1 MINISSYHKKLPGV
15 IASEIDD
22 IVQSPCP
29 DMIKSTPWKTVS
41 LLLYPPPHVRTKH
54 QHINIFTT
62 LVDSS
67 PRHHPSLSIPFSS
80 STKKPTFIEQ
90 RGGEKISV
98 SFTRKKNSFSLFRGK
113 ESKRN
118 FLSRVRL
125 DNFVQLGKR
134 ILYLRGREGL
144 GRVRVFSRFLN
155 IWKHRI
161 AGPTNTSSSSSSN
174 PFIST
179 TSWFYKCERFQ

>member
-1 MINISSYHKKLPGV
+1 MIQNVSYFTFKSQITNPKKKRETSLHPKLTINISSYHKKLPGV

-41 LLLYPPPHVRTKH
+41 LLFYPPPHVRTKH

-90 RGGEKISV
+90 RGGRKLVSLLLEKKILSL
-98 SFTRKKNSFSLFRGK
+98 SSGGKN
-113 ESKRN
+113 RN
-118 FLSRVRL
+118 VIFWV
-125 DNFVQLGKR
+125 
-134 ILYLRGREGL
+134 E
-144 GRVRVFSRFLN
+144 
-155 IWKHRI
+155 
-161 AGPTNTSSSSSSN
+161 
-174 PFIST
+174 
-179 TSWFYKCERFQ
+179 

>member
-67 PRHHPSLSIPFSS
+67 PRHLSFHSILFLDEE
-80 STKKPTFIEQ
+80 TDIYRAE
-90 RGGEKISV
+90 RGEKISV
-98 SFTRKKNSFSLFRGK
+98 SFTRKKNSFSLFRGE

-118 FLSRVRL
+118 FLGRVRL
-125 DNFVQLGKR
+125 DNFVQLGTNF
-134 ILYLRGREGL
+134 ILEGE
-144 GRVRVFSRFLN
+144 GRVGTSESVFAFLEYLKTPN
-155 IWKHRI
+155 
-161 AGPTNTSSSSSSN
+161 
-174 PFIST
+174 
-179 TSWFYKCERFQ
+179 SWPN

>member
-1 MINISSYHKKLPGV
+1 MIQNVSYFTFKSQITNPKKKRETSLHPKLTINISSYHKKLPGV

-90 RGGEKISV
+90 RGGKLLSLLLEKKILSL
-98 SFTRKKNSFSLFRGK
+98 SSGGKN
-113 ESKRN
+113 RN
-118 FLSRVRL
+118 VIFWV
-125 DNFVQLGKR
+125 
-134 ILYLRGREGL
+134 E
-144 GRVRVFSRFLN
+144 
-155 IWKHRI
+155 
-161 AGPTNTSSSSSSN
+161 
-174 PFIST
+174 
-179 TSWFYKCERFQ
+179 

>member
-1 MINISSYHKKLPGV
+1 MHPKLTINISSYHKKLPGV

-41 LLLYPPPHVRTKH
+41 LLLYPSPHVRTKH
-54 QHINIFTT
+54 QHINIFTI

-80 STKKPTFIEQ
+80 STKKPTLKKFFLSLQ
-90 RGGEKISV
+90 GE
-98 SFTRKKNSFSLFRGK
+98 

-118 FLSRVRL
+118 FLGRVRL

>member
-1 MINISSYHKKLPGV
+1 MIQNVSYFTFKSQITNPKKKRETSLHPKLMINISSYHKKLPGV

-67 PRHHPSLSIPFSS
+67 PRHLSFHSILFLDEE
-80 STKKPTFIEQ
+80 TDIYRAE
-90 RGGEKISV
+90 REEKITV
-98 SFTRKKNSFSLFRGK
+98 SFTQKKILSFSSGGK
-113 ESKRN
+113 NRN
-118 FLSRVRL
+118 VIFWV
-125 DNFVQLGKR
+125 
-134 ILYLRGREGL
+134 E
-144 GRVRVFSRFLN
+144 
-155 IWKHRI
+155 
-161 AGPTNTSSSSSSN
+161 
-174 PFIST
+174 
-179 TSWFYKCERFQ
+179 

>member
-1 MINISSYHKKLPGV
+1 MIQNVSYFTFKFQITNPKKKRETSLHPKLTINISSYHKKLPGV

-90 RGGEKISV
+90 RGR
-98 SFTRKKNSFSLFRGK
+98 RKLLSLLPKKKF
-113 ESKRN
+113 
-118 FLSRVRL
+118 FLSL
-125 DNFVQLGKR
+125 QGGR
-134 ILYLRGREGL
+134 IE
-144 GRVRVFSRFLN
+144 
-155 IWKHRI
+155 
-161 AGPTNTSSSSSSN
+161 T
-174 PFIST
+174 
-179 TSWFYKCERFQ
+179 